1 MNDEDFFEL
10 REMLDALHRE
20 QTSDLEVSTI
30 EGQGTTVKIGPT
42 AYVPVIYGFEDLP
55 GVQRMKIAGN
65 SYGGWEAEYALAG
78 GDVLQ
83 ALKCYKT
90 VAERERR
97 VREAFISAS
106 GSKTPTILG
115 VAKSAMWIVNFD
127 SPEDAE
133 SFRKKLQSAGC
144 RVKVIGPDILVED
157 PWLKSYLAGFAEE
170 LAGKG
175 SEEKQQ
181 DNVNHPSHYASESG
195 LEAIEVIEAFFHGNA
210 FLANTFKYIAR
221 AGKKGGEA
229 KRLEDLKKARWYLER
244 EIKREEAHED
254 SQEPPRL

>member
-1 MNDEDFFEL
+1 MALTNEEFFEL
-10 REMLDALHRE
+10 RRLLDTLHRE
-20 QTSDLEVSTI
+20 SEAYVEVSTI

-42 AYVPVIYGFEDLP
+42 AYGSAIVDFEDLP
-55 GVQRMKIAGN
+55 GVRRVSLKGD
-65 SYGGWEAEYALAG
+65 SFGGWEAEYALAG

-83 ALKCYKT
+83 ELKLYKT
-90 VAERERR
+90 VEERQRR
-97 VREAFISAS
+97 VREALLRAS

-115 VAKSAMWIVNFD
+115 GVKSAMWIVNFD
-127 SPEDAE
+127 SPEAAE

-144 RVKVIGPDILVED
+144 RVRVIGSDIQVED
-157 PWLKSYLAGFAEE
+157 PWLKGYLAGFAEE

-175 SEEKQQ
+175 TEEKQQ
-181 DNVNHPSHYASESG
+181 DDVNHPSHYASESG

-229 KRLEDLKKARWYLER
+229 KRLEDLRKARWYLER
-244 EIKREEAHED
+244 EIKREEAHENC
-254 SQEPPRL
+254 

>member
-1 MNDEDFFEL
+1 MALTNDTYFEL
-10 REMLDALHRE
+10 REMLDALQRE
-20 QTSDLEVSTI
+20 QASHLEVFTI

-42 AYVPVIYGFEDLP
+42 SYGSVIFGFEDLP

-83 ALKCYKT
+83 ALKRYKT
-90 VAERERR
+90 VAERKRR
-97 VREAFISAS
+97 VRAALRLAS
-106 GSKTPTILG
+106 ESKTPTILG
-115 VAKSAMWIVNFD
+115 GAKSAMWIGNFD
-127 SPEDAE
+127 SPDDAE

-144 RVKVIGPDILVED
+144 RVRVIGSDILVED
-157 PWLKSYLAGFAEE
+157 PWLKSYLAGIAEE
-170 LAGKG
+170 LSGNG
-175 SEEKQQ
+175 TEEKQQ
-181 DNVNHPSHYASESG
+181 DAVHHPNHYVSERG

-229 KRLEDLKKARWYLER
+229 KRLEDLKKAQWYLDR
-244 EIKREEAHED
+244 EIKREEARED
-254 SQEPPRL
+254 S

>member
-1 MNDEDFFEL
+1 MALTDEDLFEL
-10 REMLDALHRE
+10 RGMLDTLHRE
-20 QTSDLEVSTI
+20 QASDVEVSTI
-30 EGQGTTVKIGPT
+30 EGQGPTVKIGPT
-42 AYVPVIYGFEDLP
+42 SYGSIIYGFEDLP
-55 GVQRMKIAGN
+55 GVQRTKIAGS

-83 ALKCYKT
+83 ALKGYKT
-90 VAERERR
+90 IAERKRR
-97 VREAFISAS
+97 VREALRLAS
-106 GSKTPTILG
+106 ESKTPTIIG
-115 VAKSAMWIVNFD
+115 GAKSAMWIGNFD

-144 RVKVIGPDILVED
+144 RVKVIGSDILVED
-157 PWLKSYLAGFAEE
+157 PWLKSYLAGFAKE

-175 SEEKQQ
+175 TEEKQQ
-181 DNVNHPSHYASESG
+181 DDVNHPSHYASESG

-229 KRLEDLKKARWYLER
+229 KRLEDLKKAQWYLDR
-244 EIKREEAHED
+244 EIKREEAYED
-254 SQEPPRL
+254 S

>member
-1 MNDEDFFEL
+1 MALTNEDFFEL
-10 REMLDALHRE
+10 RDMLDTLYRE
-20 QTSDLEVSTI
+20 QASDVEVSTI

-42 AYVPVIYGFEDLP
+42 SYGSVIFGFEDLP

-65 SYGGWEAEYALAG
+65 SFGGWKAEFALAG

-83 ALKCYKT
+83 ELKLYKT
-90 VAERERR
+90 VAERKRR
-97 VREAFISAS
+97 VREAFRPAS
-106 GSKTPTILG
+106 ESKTPTIIG
-115 VAKSAMWIVNFD
+115 GAKSAMWIGNFD
-127 SPEDAE
+127 SPEEAE

-144 RVKVIGPDILVED
+144 RVKVIGSDILVED
-157 PWLKSYLAGFAEE
+157 PWLKAYLTDFTEE
-170 LAGKG
+170 PSDKG
-175 SEEKQQ
+175 AEEKQP
-181 DNVNHPSHYASESG
+181 DDVNHPSHYASESG

-244 EIKREEAHED
+244 EIKLEEAHED
-254 SQEPPRL
+254 R

>member
-1 MNDEDFFEL
+1 MALNDETFFEL
-10 REMLDALHRE
+10 RGMLDTLYRE
-20 QTSDLEVSTI
+20 QASDVEVSTI

-42 AYVPVIYGFEDLP
+42 SYGSIIYGFEDLP
-55 GVQRMKIAGN
+55 GVQRRMLAGN
-65 SYGGWEAEYALAG
+65 SYSGWEAEYALAG

-83 ALKCYKT
+83 ALKRYKT

-97 VREAFISAS
+97 VREAFRSAS
-106 GSKTPTILG
+106 ESKTPTILG
-115 VAKSAMWIVNFD
+115 GGKSAMWIGNFD

-133 SFRKKLQSAGC
+133 LFRKKLQSAGC
-144 RVKVIGPDILVED
+144 RVRVIGSDIPVED
-157 PWLKSYLAGFAEE
+157 PWLKSYLAGFAKE

-175 SEEKQQ
+175 TEEKQP
-181 DNVNHPSHYASESG
+181 DAVNHPSHYASESG

-229 KRLEDLKKARWYLER
+229 KLLEDLRKARWYLER
-244 EIKREEAHED
+244 EIKREEARED
-254 SQEPPRL
+254 S

>member
-1 MNDEDFFEL
+1 MAFTDKDFFEL

-42 AYVPVIYGFEDLP
+42 AYMPVIYGFEDLP
-55 GVQRMKIAGN
+55 GVQRIQLAGN
-65 SYGGWEAEYALAG
+65 SFGGWEAEYCLAN
-78 GDVLQ
+78 DNILQ
-83 ALKCYKT
+83 ELQLYKT
-90 VAERERR
+90 VEERKRR
-97 VREAFISAS
+97 VWEAFRPAS
-106 GSKTPTILG
+106 EGKTPTIIG
-115 VAKSAMWIVNFD
+115 GAKSAMWVGNFD
-127 SPEDAE
+127 SPDDAE

-144 RVKVIGPDILVED
+144 RVRVIGSDIQVED

-175 SEEKQQ
+175 TEEKQP
-181 DNVNHPSHYASESG
+181 DAVNHPSHYASESG

-229 KRLEDLKKARWYLER
+229 KRLEDLRKARWYLER
-244 EIKREEAHED
+244 EIKRGEAHED
-254 SQEPPRL
+254 S